1 MDEGSDPMT
10 HVVINFELPDPLLDQ
25 LQKNYPQLS
34 IARCTDK
41 QALFEQLPQAEILM
55 TFFQCSRKMI
65 DAAPGLEWIQ
75 AISAGVEFL
84 PLEEIRRRG
93 ILLTNGRGIHKI
105 HMAEYAIA
113 AMINLARNFHLMF
126 RNQMQGK
133 WERAVPQQEIYGA
146 TVGIL
151 GLGAI
156 GQEIAKK
163 AAFMGMRV
171 IGVRRVPAPMEGVEE
186 VLGPDRMSELF
197 RQSDYII
204 NLLPTTAETERAID
218 RKFFDMMK
226 PTACFINIGRGATVH
241 EADLVAALQQK
252 KIRALVSDVYA
263 VEPLPADS
271 PLWALDNVI
280 LTPHVCGASPQY
292 MARAMEII
300 EHNLKVYTS
309 GQGQMINVVDLA
321 TGY

>member
-1 MDEGSDPMT
+1 MT
-10 HVVINFELPDPLLDQ
+10 HVVINFELPDPLLERMR
-25 LQKNYPQLS
+25 KRFAQLS
-34 IARCTDK
+34 IERCTDK
-41 QALFEQLPQAEILM
+41 EALFAQLPRAEILM
-55 TFFQCSRKMI
+55 TFFQGSRKMI
-65 DAAPGLEWIQ
+65 DAAPGLKWIQ

-84 PLEEIRRRG
+84 PLEEIRRRN

-126 RNQMQGK
+126 RNQMQHK

-156 GQEIAKK
+156 GAEIARR

-171 IGVRRVPAPMEGVEE
+171 IGVRRVAVPVEGVEE
-186 VLGPDRMSELF
+186 VWGPDRMPELF
-197 RQSDYII
+197 RQSDYVV
-204 NLLPTTAETERAID
+204 NLLPTTSETERVID
-218 RKFFDMMK
+218 RKCFDLMK
-226 PTACFINIGRGATVH
+226 PTACFINMGRGATVN
-241 EADLVAALQQK
+241 EPDLIEALQQK

-271 PLWALDNVI
+271 PLWALENVI

-300 EHNLKVYTS
+300 EHNLTVYLT
-309 GQGQMINVVDLA
+309 GRGEMINRVDMA

>member
-1 MDEGSDPMT
+1 MT
-10 HVVINFELPDPLLDQ
+10 HVVINFELPDPLLHQ
-25 LQKNYPQLS
+25 MQKNYPQLS
-34 IARCTDK
+34 IARCTEK
-41 QALFEQLPQAEILM
+41 QALFEQLPQAQILM

-75 AISAGVEFL
+75 AISAGVESL

-113 AMINLARNFHLMF
+113 AMINLARGFHLMM
-126 RNQMQGK
+126 RNQVQKK

-156 GQEIAKK
+156 GQEIARK
-163 AAFMGMRV
+163 AGVMGMRV
-171 IGVRRVPAPMEGVEE
+171 IGVRRSPAPMAFVEE
-186 VLGPDRMSELF
+186 VYGPENMPALF

-204 NLLPTTAETERAID
+204 NLLPVTAETGQIID
-218 RKFFDMMK
+218 RKLFHLMK
-226 PTACFINIGRGATVH
+226 PTACFINIGRGATVN
-241 EADLVAALQQK
+241 EPDLIAALQQK
-252 KIRALVSDVYA
+252 QIRAMVSDVYA

-271 PLWALDNVI
+271 PLWELENVI

-300 EHNLKVYTS
+300 EHNVRVYLTH
-309 GQGQMINVVDLA
+309 QGEMINRVDMV